1 MSSVLKQGDFRPSNL
16 DKLAECPWFRSAP
29 GGNENTSRGT
39 TIDLA
44 FRLRFLAN
52 PESSEPFYLAEEDRP
67 AVEWAVEK
75 ARELAGGSTIIT
87 DKAVCKVG
95 IQFCRD
101 PGEVDAL
108 VSERYMHIDIKSGQR
123 HNYYLQQAAYA
134 FGQMEINTANHWT
147 VFVLY
152 CDLREVDH
160 WTFHYDNV
168 HELIW
173 TARND
178 YEAQG
183 EPRVNEFC
191 SWCAN
196 FEQCPT
202 QHQLASSALALVGDE
217 AQFERVK
224 ADPKKLGRFLEGCKA
239 VRDFEERG
247 KEHAKIAML
256 KGNVGAEGWKLTTRR
271 GSEYVSVMEALKHL
285 PAEAILGTISTIS
298 RDQYETACMLKDVMP
313 EPKIIQQHGGSYYL
327 RQSKP
332 KKSTKSERT
341 LRAGTEVDQPASN

>member
-1 MSSVLKQGDFRPSNL
+1 MSDALKQGDFRPSNL
-16 DKLAECPWFRSAP
+16 DKLAECPWFRSTP

-44 FRLRFLAN
+44 FRSRFLAN
-52 PESSEPFYLAEEDRP
+52 PESSEPFCLAEEDRP

-75 ARELAGGSTIIT
+75 ARELAVGSTIIT
-87 DKAVCKVG
+87 DKATCKVG

-108 VSERYMHIDIKSGQR
+108 VSERYMHIDVKSGQR

-134 FGQMEINTANHWT
+134 FGQMEVNTANHWT

-183 EPRVNEFC
+183 EPRVNEYC

-202 QHQLASSALALVGDE
+202 QRQLASSALAVIEKEFRFDLTLSDS
-217 AQFERVK
+217 
-224 ADPKKLGRFLEGCKA
+224 KKLGGFLDGCKTVREFEKRARDYVQEEMLEG
-239 VRDFEERG
+239 R
-247 KEHAKIAML
+247 
-256 KGNVGAEGWKLTTRR
+256 VGADGWKLTTRK
-271 GSEYVSVMEALKHL
+271 GAEYVEMEKALEHL
-285 PAEAILGTISTIS
+285 PADVIVRLINTIP
-298 RDQYETACMLKDVMP
+298 RAQYELACKSAGV
-313 EPKIIQQHGGSYYL
+313 EPRQELIQQHGSSYYL
-327 RQSKP
+327 RQTKP
-332 KKSTKSERT
+332 KKPKDSEQA
-341 LRAGTEVDQPASN
+341 LRAGTEAD

>member
-1 MSSVLKQGDFRPSNL
+1 MNNVLKQGDFRPSNL
-16 DKLAECPWFRSAP
+16 DKLAECPWFRSTP
-29 GGNENTSRGT
+29 GGSEATARGT

-44 FRLRFLAN
+44 FRSRFLAN
-52 PESSEPFYLAEEDRP
+52 PESSQPFSLAEGDRP

-87 DKAVCKVG
+87 DKAACKVG

-108 VSERYMHIDIKSGQR
+108 VPERYMHIDVKSGQR

-134 FGQMEINTANHWT
+134 FGQMEINTADHWT

-183 EPRVNEFC
+183 EPRVNEYC
-191 SWCAN
+191 GWCAN
-196 FEQCPT
+196 FEECPT
-202 QHQLASSALALVGDE
+202 QRQLASSALAVAEREID
-217 AQFERVK
+217 FEPILS
-224 ADPKKLGRFLEGCKA
+224 DPQRLGKFLDACKA
-239 VRDFEERG
+239 VEEF
-247 KEHAKIAML
+247 KERAKEYAKLEML
-256 KGNVGAEGWKLTTRR
+256 KGNVGAEGWKLTNRR
-271 GSEYVSVMEALKHL
+271 GSEYVSVREALKHL
-285 PAEAILGTISTIS
+285 PAEAILGTINTIS
-298 RDQYETACMLKDVMP
+298 RGQYEMACVDANVMP

-327 RQSKP
+327 RQTKP
-332 KKSTKSERT
+332 KKSAKREQA
-341 LRAGTEVDQPASN
+341 LRARTEVNQPASD